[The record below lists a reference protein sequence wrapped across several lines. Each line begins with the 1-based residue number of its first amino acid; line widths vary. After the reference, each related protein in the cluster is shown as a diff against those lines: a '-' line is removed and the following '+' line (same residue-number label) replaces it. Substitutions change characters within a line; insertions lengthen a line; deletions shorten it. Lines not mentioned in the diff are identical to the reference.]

1 MKYVGERISNI
12 VYEKRPG
19 AYTILERESDN
30 KVGIVTANKCYF
42 LLGGGIEE
50 GENELAA
57 LKREM
62 LEEAGYTIKDI
73 KKFDEVGSFLYS
85 AIHERIF

>member
-1 MKYVGERISNI
+1 MKYIGERSYHIE
-12 VYEKRPG
+12 YKKRPG
-19 AYTILERESDN
+19 AYTILERKKD
-30 KVGIVTANKCYF
+30 KKIGIVTANDCYF

-62 LEEAGYTIKDI
+62 LEEAVYTIKDI